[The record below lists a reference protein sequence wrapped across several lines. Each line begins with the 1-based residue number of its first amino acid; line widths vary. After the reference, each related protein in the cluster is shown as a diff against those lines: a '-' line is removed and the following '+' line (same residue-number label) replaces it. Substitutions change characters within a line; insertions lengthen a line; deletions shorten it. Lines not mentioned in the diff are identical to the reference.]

1 MSIVIGSKCTV
12 DLRLMNIEL
21 TFWKSMK
28 GFLYESWGAYTT
40 TIILP
45 VDAVL
50 LPSLISNIIPHPLA
64 DPALQLNTFYST
76 NS

>member
-12 DLRLMNIEL
+12 DLSLMNIAL

-28 GFLYESWGAYTT
+28 GFLCESWGAYTT

-45 VDAVL
+45 VDAAL
-50 LPSLISNIIPHPLA
+50 LPSLISNLIPQPLP

-76 NS
+76 NT